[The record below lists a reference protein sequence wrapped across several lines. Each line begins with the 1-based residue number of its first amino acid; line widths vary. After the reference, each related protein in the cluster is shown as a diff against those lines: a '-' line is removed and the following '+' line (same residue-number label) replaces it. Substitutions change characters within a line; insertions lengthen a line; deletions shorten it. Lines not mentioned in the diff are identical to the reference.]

1 MSGQSLQPTQGDSQL
16 SLTFI
21 GPRPRFTTLLS
32 ARDVTIN
39 ITVLSK
45 RESFFFFFELE
56 LAQTIF
62 KNDASLS

>member
-45 RESFFFFFELE
+45 RESFFFFF
-56 LAQTIF
+56 F
-62 KNDASLS
+62 